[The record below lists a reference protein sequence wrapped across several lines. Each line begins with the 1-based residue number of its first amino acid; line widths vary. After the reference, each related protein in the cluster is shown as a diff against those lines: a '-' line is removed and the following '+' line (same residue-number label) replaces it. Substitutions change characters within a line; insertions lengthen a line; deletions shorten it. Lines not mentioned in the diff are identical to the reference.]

1 MTPEEFVIVR
11 DKLYRYDEE
20 FNSNPDAYL
29 PLLQP
34 ALTKSGKRRV
44 HQPSAQC
51 SFRNLDVTG
60 SMAEL
65 QTRIRTRDK
74 ACDEHICEEIKE
86 LTKAGDDHVWP
97 GLSAKM
103 KAWANPE
110 RAVREAF
117 SGTDHVKP
125 VVLKVGGDERAR
137 LRELCGTLGL
147 EHESTDAPE
156 RHSTLSGIKSDR
168 WLVVGSNARD
178 VFEVISEIS
187 RQRCRK
193 QAELKERQEVR
204 RQAAIN
210 QREAESRIRQVALV
224 ATASEKQGV
233 WDLTGRWDITCPEMQ
248 EYKLG
253 KLTGF
258 YMNISRDIAPY
269 PNTNGDFDGRDGF
282 HDERATS
289 QIRKHTKVPTQET
302 SAEERYYATFLV
314 NKTAR
319 VMRISGPVAS
329 GKQKACAMTYQ
340 WRGLETGEGGLVSGP
355 DKVLMEI
362 VFSEYGT
369 AVSGESEGGGFPL
382 VTFTGVKVE
391 AGNNRRSS
399 SEYQWNSFARAHE
412 KERPSRWGIFV

>member
-1 MTPEEFVIVR
+1 MTPEESVIER
-11 DKLYRYDEE
+11 DKLYRYGEE
-20 FNSNPDAYL
+20 FDSNPDAYL

-44 HQPSAQC
+44 HQPSI
-51 SFRNLDVTG
+51 G
-60 SMAEL
+60 
-65 QTRIRTRDK
+65 
-74 ACDEHICEEIKE
+74 EEMKE
-86 LTKAGDDHVWP
+86 LTKSRDDHVWP
-97 GLSAKM
+97 SLSAEL
-103 KAWANPE
+103 KALANPE

-125 VVLKVGGDERAR
+125 HVLKVGDDERAR

-156 RHSTLSGIKSDR
+156 RHRTLSGIKSDR

-187 RQRCRK
+187 RQRYRK
-193 QAELKERQEVR
+193 QAELKEGQEER

-224 ATASEKQGV
+224 ATANEKQGG

-269 PNTNGDFDGRDGF
+269 QY
-282 HDERATS
+282 E
-289 QIRKHTKVPTQET
+289 
-302 SAEERYYATFLV
+302 L
-314 NKTAR
+314 
-319 VMRISGPVAS
+319 
-329 GKQKACAMTYQ
+329 
-340 WRGLETGEGGLVSGP
+340 
-355 DKVLMEI
+355 
-362 VFSEYGT
+362 
-369 AVSGESEGGGFPL
+369 
-382 VTFTGVKVE
+382 
-391 AGNNRRSS
+391 
-399 SEYQWNSFARAHE
+399 
-412 KERPSRWGIFV
+412 